1 MQLPL
6 HGSQLTGNGSF
17 KRCRQSLPLREAQ
30 ERAYLMRRATTDLW
44 DDSAVSVPFS
54 LERRAYTAILL
65 MTARWS
71 VFGIEKPLVSQ

>member
-1 MQLPL
+1 
-6 HGSQLTGNGSF
+6 
-17 KRCRQSLPLREAQ
+17 
-30 ERAYLMRRATTDLW
+30 MRRATTDLW